1 MTPERPAFGT
11 EIVFQW
17 RKWDGSPHW
26 RHECVYL
33 GADEWGDWVGQP
45 GGWGSARPGR
55 TFTAHGPNVT
65 LVPPSGDYALTVNRD
80 HPKGMRIYID
90 LAWDLRPVNPG
101 GEPSDDLGHRIPG
114 AVEDDES
121 VPRPEGAPVLFTGI
135 DMDLDVVRIEG
146 ERGTWIDDEDEWDE
160 HRVQYGY
167 PADVQ
172 RRLEALAADLEQRV
186 RAQLPPF
193 DDATADVWLDRL
205 ETLALPA
212 RAEHL

>member
-1 MTPERPAFGT
+1 MTAARPAPGT
-11 EIVFQW
+11 EIAFHW

-33 GADEWGDWVGQP
+33 GSDEWGEWVGQP
-45 GGWGSARPGR
+45 TGWGSARPGR
-55 TFTAHGPNVT
+55 TFTAPGPNVT
-65 LVPPSGDYALTVNRD
+65 LVPPSGDFALTVNRD
-80 HPKGMRIYID
+80 HPQGMRIYID
-90 LAWDLRPVNPG
+90 LGWDVRANDDAGSAATAGELRATDTDDA
-101 GEPSDDLGHRIPG
+101 PSQT
-114 AVEDDES
+114 AVL
-121 VPRPEGAPVLFTGI
+121 PPLFTGI

-146 ERGTWIDDEDEWDE
+146 VPGMPSDRTWIDDEDEWDE

-172 RRLEALAADLEQRV
+172 RHLEALAADLEQRV

-205 ETLALPA
+205 VTLRLPP
-212 RAEHL
+212 RA

>member
-1 MTPERPAFGT
+1 MTAARPASGT

-45 GGWGSARPGR
+45 QGWRSERPGR
-55 TFTAHGPNVT
+55 AFRAAAPNVT
-65 LVPPSGDYALTVNRD
+65 LVPAGGDHALTVNRD
-80 HPKGMRIYID
+80 HPEGMRIYID
-90 LAWDLRPVNPG
+90 LAWDLRDDPAAVSQPG
-101 GEPSDDLGHRIPG
+101 
-114 AVEDDES
+114 
-121 VPRPEGAPVLFTGI
+121 VPLFTGI
-135 DMDLDVVRIEG
+135 DMDLDVVRVDG

-160 HRVQYGY
+160 HRLQYGY

-172 RRLEALAADLEQRV
+172 RHLETLAADLAEQV

-193 DDATADVWLDRL
+193 DDATAEVWLDRL
-205 ETLALPA
+205 DALALPP
-212 RAEHL
+212 RP

>member
-1 MTPERPAFGT
+1 MSAERPASGT

-33 GADEWGDWVGQP
+33 GADGWGEWVGQP
-45 GGWGSARPGR
+45 AGWGSERPGR
-55 TFTAHGPNVT
+55 TFTAPGPNVT

-90 LAWDLRPVNPG
+90 LAWDVRATDAA
-101 GEPSDDLGHRIPG
+101 E
-114 AVEDDES
+114 A
-121 VPRPEGAPVLFTGI
+121 APQSADPLFTGI
-135 DMDLDVVRIEG
+135 DMDLDVVRVEG
-146 ERGTWIDDEDEWDE
+146 ERGTWIDDEDEWEE
-160 HRVQYGY
+160 HRLQYGY
-167 PADVQ
+167 PVEVQ
-172 RRLEALAADLEQRV
+172 RHLEALAADLEQRV

-205 ETLALPA
+205 AALDLQP
-212 RAEHL
+212 RG

>member
-1 MTPERPAFGT
+1 MSAERPASGT

-33 GADEWGDWVGQP
+33 GADEWGEWVGQP
-45 GGWGSARPGR
+45 AGWGSERPGR
-55 TFTAHGPNVT
+55 TFTAPGPNVT

-90 LAWDLRPVNPG
+90 LAWDVRATDAARA
-101 GEPSDDLGHRIPG
+101 EAEAA
-114 AVEDDES
+114 AVPQSAD
-121 VPRPEGAPVLFTGI
+121 PLFTGI
-135 DMDLDVVRIEG
+135 DMDLDVVRVEG
-146 ERGTWIDDEDEWDE
+146 ERGTWIDDEDEWE
-160 HRVQYGY
+160 QHRLQYGY
-167 PADVQ
+167 PVEVQ
-172 RRLEALAADLEQRV
+172 RHLEALAADLEQRV

-205 ETLALPA
+205 GALDLPP
-212 RAEHL
+212 RG